1 MTSTSTASAPMRRPA
16 VILVLVLA
24 TACVS
29 PTGVERS
36 GCGPDRRDAELVVTQ
51 TGIVNERPI
60 PIDCMHGIAN
70 RRIRVGF
77 TMAGGPDCHILHRV
91 DLVESADA
99 VEVTLIGGT
108 LDDPTAGACPAGDR
122 IAVTEVDLAAPLND
136 RILLDGADE
145 AGALPSADD

>member
-1 MTSTSTASAPMRRPA
+1 VTSTSTASAPMRKPA
-16 VILVLVLA
+16 AILVLVLA

-29 PTGVERS
+29 PTGAERS

-51 TGIVNERPI
+51 TRVVNERPI
-60 PIDCMHGIAN
+60 TIDCMHGIAN

-77 TMAGGPDCHILHRV
+77 TLAGGPDCHVLHRV

-108 LDDPTAGACPAGDR
+108 LDDPAAGACPTGDR
-122 IAVTEVDLAAPLND
+122 IAVTEVDLAAPLDD
-136 RILLDGADE
+136 RILLDGADG
-145 AGALPSADD
+145 AGAPAADD